1 MNRGRTTEDNRRTPP
16 PRPGTASVVPHLYE
30 AAVQPSAWGDALKAT
45 AELLQA
51 TAVMLQRGP
60 PSARKIRIT
69 AASGLV
75 AELVATYNREHVGDD
90 ELVRELLAQPAGV
103 VVSSRLA
110 LGGPAL
116 ERSSVYRNL
125 MRPADL
131 TEMAGVSFVKERD
144 LFAGL
149 WMARGPGCPAFT
161 ETDYCALRELLP
173 HLERVVVVNSR
184 VTQAQQLAEL
194 TAGAFDRV
202 AMGVVLLDALGRPLL
217 TNREARR
224 IVAEADGFAILEDGP
239 AATRHDE
246 TRTLRATI
254 RSVGGDDHGPGSS
267 RGRALRLSRPSGRAD
282 YQVVVVPL
290 PRRCQPEDGVGV
302 VAVLFVSDPE
312 RSDQIVDYM
321 LGNLFG
327 LTEAEVRLVTRL
339 LAGSTLTDAAETLGL
354 SRNTVHSQLASVFRK
369 TGTRRQS
376 ELVKLV
382 VQGLATVRGPDEG
395 SGGYSA
401 LRGERK

>member
-1 MNRGRTTEDNRRTPP
+1 MNRGRTTEDNRHASP

-30 AAVQPSAWGDALKAT
+30 AAVQPSAWGAALKST

-60 PSARKIRIT
+60 PSARMIRIT
-69 AASGLV
+69 ASSGLV
-75 AELVATYNREHVGDD
+75 AELVATYNRDHVRDD

-103 VVSSRLA
+103 VVSSRLT

-125 MRPADL
+125 MRPAGL

-144 LFAGL
+144 LYAAL

-161 ETDYCALRELLP
+161 ETDYHALRELLP

-217 TNREARR
+217 ANREARR

-239 AATRHDE
+239 AAARHDA
-246 TRTLRATI
+246 TRTLRATV

-290 PRRCQPEDGVGV
+290 PRRCQPENGGGV

-312 RSDQIVDYM
+312 RSDQIVDHM

-354 SRNTVHSQLASVFRK
+354 SRNTVHSQLASIFRK
-369 TGTRRQS
+369 TGTRKQS

-382 VQGLATVRGPDEG
+382 VQGLASIQGPDES
-395 SGGYSA
+395 SGPHRAVGPR
-401 LRGERK
+401 RG